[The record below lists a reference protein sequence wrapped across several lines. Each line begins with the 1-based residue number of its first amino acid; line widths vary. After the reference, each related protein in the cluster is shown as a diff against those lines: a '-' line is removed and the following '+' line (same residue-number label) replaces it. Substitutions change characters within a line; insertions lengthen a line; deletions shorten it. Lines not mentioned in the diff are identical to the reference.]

1 MSKATYLRAEIVRTF
16 RNRRFLLFSLGFPL
30 VLFLAVGG
38 ANKDR
43 SLSGIGF
50 ALYYMSGMVAWGSMV
65 AIVSSGA
72 RISTERQTGWTRQ
85 LRITPLRTRTY
96 FTAKIVCGY
105 LLALLTIV
113 VLYVAGLFLDVHLR
127 VSEWATMT
135 GLVLVGLVPFAVLG
149 VLRGHLVKPDSLGPA
164 VGGITSLFALLG
176 GAWGPLGSSRVLTDA
191 AKCLPS
197 FWLVQSAKVVLHGP
211 AWPPAEEWV
220 VLAVWTLALGR
231 LAVLVYQR
239 DTARV

>member
-113 VLYVAGLFLDVHLR
+113 VLYVAGFFLDVHLR

-149 VLRGHLVKPDSLGPA
+149 VLLGHLVKPDSLGPA

>member
-1 MSKATYLRAEIVRTF
+1 MSRATYLRSEVVRTF

-38 ANKDR
+38 ANKDK

-72 RISTERQTGWTRQ
+72 RIAAERQVGWTRQ
-85 LRITPLRTRTY
+85 LRITPLRARTY
-96 FTAKIVCGY
+96 FTAKIACGY

-113 VLYVAGLFLDVHLR
+113 VLYVAGLSLDVHLR
-127 VSEWATMT
+127 ASEWAAMT

-149 VLRGHLVKPDSLGPA
+149 VLLGHLVKPDSLGPA

-176 GAWGPLGSSRVLTDA
+176 GAWGPLGSNRLLIDV

-197 FWLVQSAKVVLHGP
+197 YWLVHSASVVLHGP
-211 AWPPAEEWV
+211 AWPPAQDWV
-220 VLAVWTLALGR
+220 VLAIWTAALGW
-231 LAVLVYQR
+231 LAVTAFRR